1 MKLIDDIVKT
11 QKEFAGI
18 RQRIHKNPELGFQE
32 VATAR
37 LVADLLRGYGY
48 QVHEKVGKTGVVA
61 VLKKGDSFKK
71 IGLRADM
78 DALPMQELAEVPY
91 KSIIPGVMHA
101 CGHDGH
107 TASLLMAAKYLSKCD
122 FNGQLNLIF
131 QPAEE
136 GSGGALSMIDDG
148 LFERFD
154 CDYIFSWHNLPCK
167 SQDKNIFF
175 RKGIFLASSD
185 RFKITI
191 KGCGGHASAPQNSKD
206 PTLAACHFILAL
218 QSIVSRNTDPQQA
231 VVISVGSI
239 MAGNHESYN
248 IIPEQVEILLSV
260 RTLNKDVRKKTLKRI
275 GETVEHCS
283 NLFGLKS
290 EIEYFDK
297 ADVTCNDEEATAL
310 AWQVAEEIF
319 GEDCCAFEHPPG
331 MASDDLSYMLS
342 ARKGCYAYINNG
354 DTAYVHNGHYVFND
368 DLLSIAATYFSGLA
382 LSYLK

>member
-11 QKEFAGI
+11 QEEFAGI
-18 RQRIHKNPELGFQE
+18 RQQIHKNPELGFQE
-32 VATAR
+32 FATAK
-37 LVADLLRGYGY
+37 LVADLSREYGY
-48 QVHEKVGKTGVVA
+48 QVHENVGKTGVVA
-61 VLKKGDSFKK
+61 VLKKGNGLKK

-91 KSIIPGVMHA
+91 KSIIPDVMHA

-154 CDYIFSWHNLPCK
+154 CDYVFSWHNLPCK
-167 SQDKNIFF
+167 NQDKKIFF
-175 RKGIFLASSD
+175 RKGVFLASSD
-185 RFKITI
+185 RFKIKI

-206 PTLAACHFILAL
+206 PTLAACHLILAL

-239 MAGNHESYN
+239 MAGNDESYN

-260 RTLNKDVRKKTLKRI
+260 RTLNKNVRKQTLKRI
-275 GETVEHCS
+275 RDVTEHCC
-283 NLFGLKS
+283 NLFDLTS
-290 EIEYFDK
+290 EVEYFDK
-297 ADVTCNDEEATAL
+297 ADVTCNDKDATAL

-319 GEDCCAFEHPPG
+319 GSDSCAYEHSPG

-342 ARKGCYAYINNG
+342 TRKGCYAYINNG
-354 DTAYVHNGHYVFND
+354 DTPYVHNGHYIFND
-368 DLLSIAATYFSGLA
+368 DLLSIAATYFSRLV
-382 LSYLK
+382 LRYLQ